1 MVRGFRGF
9 APARCGRDQVNGKR
23 FAGVEMNERLL
34 GDLAARLAELAA
46 QNPARDFERNT
57 RALLSAA
64 FAKLD
69 LVPREE
75 YDVQVQVLAR
85 LREQLAAL
93 EARVAELEAKRGS

>member
-1 MVRGFRGF
+1 
-9 APARCGRDQVNGKR
+9 
-23 FAGVEMNERLL
+23 MNDKLL
-34 GDLAARLAELAA
+34 GDLAAKLAELAA

-85 LREQLAAL
+85 LREKLAAL

>member
-1 MVRGFRGF
+1 
-9 APARCGRDQVNGKR
+9 
-23 FAGVEMNERLL
+23 MNEKLL

-57 RALLSAA
+57 RALLAAA

-85 LREQLAAL
+85 LREKLAAL
-93 EARVAELEAKRGS
+93 EARVAELEARKGP

>member
-1 MVRGFRGF
+1 MVRGFGRV
-9 APARCGRDQVNGKR
+9 APGRCGGPAVNGMPC
-23 FAGVEMNERLL
+23 AGVEVNDKLL

-57 RALLSAA
+57 RALLASA

-85 LREQLAAL
+85 LREKLAAL

>member
-1 MVRGFRGF
+1 M
-9 APARCGRDQVNGKR
+9 A
-23 FAGVEMNERLL
+23 FAGVEVNDKLL

-57 RALLSAA
+57 RALLAAA

-85 LREQLAAL
+85 LREKLAAL